1 MRWIMLRWWPVLLL
15 VVPLGLL
22 APPARSADFV
32 IVVHPSVRGSQ
43 IRRSVLAS
51 IYQKDVVRWGNELRI
66 VPVDQSGQAT
76 VREAFTRE
84 VLGLSLGEVQKFWEQ
99 RLATNRQLPPITRA
113 SDEEVLV
120 FVASN
125 KGAIGYVRPGTELPA
140 GVRVV
145 TLTD

>member
-1 MRWIMLRWWPVLLL
+1 MLRCWRVLLL
-15 VVPLGLL
+15 AVPLSLL
-22 APPARSADFV
+22 ASLAWPADFV
-32 IVVHPSVRGSQ
+32 IVVHPSVEGSQ

-66 VPVDQSGQAT
+66 VPVDQSSQTA

-84 VLGLSLGEVQKFWEQ
+84 VLGESLGEVQKFWEQ
-99 RLATNRQLPPITRA
+99 RLATNRQLPPIPRA
-113 SDEEVLV
+113 SDDEVLA

-125 KGAIGYVRPGTELPA
+125 KGAIGYVRPGVELPQ
-140 GVRVV
+140 GVKVV

>member
-1 MRWIMLRWWPVLLL
+1 MSRWWRVLLMA
-15 VVPLGLL
+15 VPLFLL
-22 APPARSADFV
+22 ASPAWPADFV
-32 IVVHPSVRGSQ
+32 IVVHSSVEGSQ

-66 VPVDQSGQAT
+66 VPVDQSSHAAI
-76 VREAFTRE
+76 REAFTRE
-84 VLGLSLGEVQKFWEQ
+84 VLGESLGEVQRFWER

-113 SDEEVLV
+113 SDAEVLA

-125 KGAIGYVRPGTELPA
+125 KGAIGYVRPGIELPQ
-140 GVRVV
+140 GVKVV